1 MLLLA
6 ALATIAAA
14 TGHSATGIGFTLI
27 LAPVLLASLPAATAL
42 LTLLVLSTT
51 LCLLMLFGERRVR
64 RIRRSDLAV
73 LLVPALPG
81 LVAAALLLRAV
92 PKPALQIAVGLMVC
106 WAALGAS
113 RPGRGARAGFPN
125 TRVAGWAT
133 GLASGTLTTSTGL
146 NGPPIA
152 LWLAARG
159 AEPEEIRDSLQACF
173 VVLGVL
179 GAPLVGALAAHAT
192 ASPDLLL
199 VGLLLPLVAAG
210 HFLGRRAF
218 GAMAGNRYRFGLTV
232 MIVATG
238 VASVVAGL
246 ADVL

>member
-14 TGHSATGIGFTLI
+14 TAHSATGIGFTLI

-81 LVAAALLLRAV
+81 LAAGALLLRAV

-106 WAALGAS
+106 WAALGTS
-113 RPGRGARAGFPN
+113 RPGPGGGFPN
-125 TRVAGWAT
+125 SRLAGWAT

-179 GAPLVGALAAHAT
+179 GAPLVGALAARAT

-199 VGLLLPLVAAG
+199 VGVLLPLVAAG
-210 HFLGRRAF
+210 HVLGRRAF
-218 GAMAGNRYRFGLTV
+218 GAMADHRYRLGLTV

>member
-1 MLLLA
+1 MLLFA
-6 ALATIAAA
+6 ALVTLTAA
-14 TGHSATGIGFTLI
+14 TAHSATGIGFTLI
-27 LAPVLLASLPAATAL
+27 LAPVLLASLPAADAI

-64 RIRRSDLAV
+64 RVRRSDVAV

-81 LVAAALLLRAV
+81 LAAGALLLRAV

-113 RPGRGARAGFPN
+113 RPTPGAGVPGTRA
-125 TRVAGWAT
+125 AGWAT
-133 GLASGTLTTSTGL
+133 GLASGALTTSTGL

-179 GAPLVGALAAHAT
+179 GAPLVGAFATQAT

-199 VGLLLPLVAAG
+199 VGVLLPLVAIG
-210 HFLGRRAF
+210 HLLGRRAF
-218 GAMAGNRYRFGLTV
+218 SVMGDRRYRLGLTAL
-232 MIVATG
+232 IVATG
-238 VASVVAGL
+238 VASVAAGL
-246 ADVL
+246 SDAL